1 MAGLFARLKAAAAP
15 EWQAYT
21 HHEFVAGLGDGTLPQ
36 AAFRHYLVQ
45 DYLFLIHFSRA
56 WALAVYKSTSLADMR
71 AAAEVLNGI
80 LNTEMALHVD
90 YCRGFGISPAEMEA
104 APEDAP
110 CMAYTR
116 YVLETGMAGDILDLH
131 VALSPCVIGY
141 GEIGARLAADPATR
155 HDGNPYASWIAMYSG
170 PDYAAVMQAALAQLD
185 RLAEARL
192 TGARFPELARIF
204 SEATRLEAGFW
215 QMGLDAAR

>member
-15 EWQAYT
+15 EWHAYT

-141 GEIGARLAADPATR
+141 GEIGARLAAAPVTR

-170 PDYAAVMQAALAQLD
+170 PDYAAVMQAALDQLD

-192 TGARFPELARIF
+192 TEARFPELARIF
-204 SEATRLEAGFW
+204 SEATRLEAAFW